1 MTNIVELFKTP
12 LYFEDLKLD
21 TKSMKK
27 YIMSIREKNDSVK
40 KSNIGGWQSDNLEG
54 EHPPLNNLFNG
65 IEKHANIFANEI
77 GLKDG
82 LRISNGWININYY
95 KDYNVDH
102 IHGHCMMSGV
112 YYIETPKDCGNIEFS
127 AGDTDLRSLTWSE
140 KRTKEE
146 NSFTVPRWWMPAI
159 QNRLYLF
166 PNWLTH
172 RVRPNLNP
180 KKERIS
186 ISFNLN

>member
-27 YIMSIREKNDSVK
+27 YIMSIKEKTDSVK
-40 KSNIGGWQSDNLEG
+40 KSNMGGWQSDNLEG
-54 EHPPLNNLFNG
+54 EQPPLNDLFND

-82 LRISNGWININYY
+82 LRISNAWININYY
-95 KDYNVDH
+95 KDYNRDH
-102 IHGHCMMSGV
+102 VHGHCMLSGV
-112 YYIETPKDCGNIEFS
+112 YYIETPKDCGNIEFLAS
-127 AGDTDLRSLTWSE
+127 DTDLRSLTWSE
-140 KRTKEE
+140 KRTNEE

-159 QNRLYLF
+159 QNRMYLF

-172 RVRPNLNP
+172 CVRPNLNP

-186 ISFNLN
+186 ISFNIN

>member
-1 MTNIVELFKTP
+1 MM
-12 LYFEDLKLD
+12 KL
-21 TKSMKK
+21 
-27 YIMSIREKNDSVK
+27 R
-40 KSNIGGWQSDNLEG
+40 DN
-54 EHPPLNNLFNG
+54 
-65 IEKHANIFANEI
+65 
-77 GLKDG
+77 
-82 LRISNGWININYY
+82 
-95 KDYNVDH
+95 
-102 IHGHCMMSGV
+102 
-112 YYIETPKDCGNIEFS
+112 
-127 AGDTDLRSLTWSE
+127 TDLRSLTWSE